1 MGEEH
6 GTTYLFAEKS
16 LRRVPQRRPEQTSC
30 GRPPRADEGN
40 ADGSGASFKEDNQS
54 GRGFTTNSAIAL
66 AVLAVVLCGGCQERG
81 RPDPGVAMAV
91 SHEREPAGG
100 GEAAGGALGAPKVPT
115 RLVVPPEV
123 AKTYSAIRLTWKDS
137 GGGREGTLDVPLG
150 GSARIP
156 DSDLEVRADVF
167 LPAFT
172 MAAEEITSNGVE
184 LSNPAARITVLE
196 KGKEIFGGWIFT
208 NFPDVHP
215 FEHPR
220 YSLRLAGAEKK

>member
-1 MGEEH
+1 MDR
-6 GTTYLFAEKS
+6 S
-16 LRRVPQRRPEQTSC
+16 
-30 GRPPRADEGN
+30 RARSRNFGYP
-40 ADGSGASFKEDNQS
+40 AWVAF
-54 GRGFTTNSAIAL
+54 
-66 AVLAVVLCGGCQERG
+66 AVLAPVLCGGCQERG
-81 RPDPGVAMAV
+81 RPEPGVAMAV
-91 SHEREPAGG
+91 SHEREPA
-100 GEAAGGALGAPKVPT
+100 AGGSPAETGDGAPADAGAGAAGAPKVPT

-137 GGGREGTLDVPLG
+137 GAAREGTLDVPLG

-172 MAAEEITSNGVE
+172 MAAEEITSNGLE

-208 NFPDVHP
+208 SFPDVHP

-220 YSLRLAGAEKK
+220 YSLRLASAVKKKT

>member
-1 MGEEH
+1 MD
-6 GTTYLFAEKS
+6 KS
-16 LRRVPQRRPEQTSC
+16 RARRPTLRS
-30 GRPPRADEGN
+30 P
-40 ADGSGASFKEDNQS
+40 
-54 GRGFTTNSAIAL
+54 AL
-66 AVLAVVLCGGCQERG
+66 AALAILATVFGGGCQERG
-81 RPDPGVAMAV
+81 RPEPGVAMAV
-91 SHEREPAGG
+91 SHEREPA
-100 GEAAGGALGAPKVPT
+100 AGGAPAETGGGAPAEAGGGGAPKVPT

-137 GGGREGTLDVPLG
+137 GAAREGTLDVPLG

-156 DSDLEVRADVF
+156 GSDLEVRADVF

-220 YSLRLAGAEKK
+220 YSLRLAGAVKK